1 MKSTIQPI
9 LRAPGAKYPAA
20 PGIPEH
26 IRALARLMDMDFLWV
41 KQKGYYIASVRDNK
55 PGSKFAEHMFE
66 ANPKMLSTDEA
77 WLEFMKQVADFMA
90 DKGKDTKAF
99 QASLR
104 VSLDRL
110 NATSENEH
118 GSTEEQT
125 PATGGPDS
133 GSGPEHAGSDATPGP
148 ISPDFDRRT
157 GAP

>member
-1 MKSTIQPI
+1 MSQIPTIQPI
-9 LRAPGAKYPAA
+9 LRAPGSKYPAA

-26 IRALARLMDMDFLWV
+26 IRSLSKLMDMDFLWV
-41 KQKGYYIASVRDNK
+41 KQKGFYIASVKDR
-55 PGSKFAEHMFE
+55 PGAKFSEHMFE
-66 ANPKMLSTDEA
+66 ANPRNLDTEEK

-90 DKGKDTKAF
+90 DKGRDMKTF

-110 NATSENEH
+110 NATPENEN
-118 GSTEEQT
+118 GSEEQT
-125 PATGGPDS
+125 PTVGGPDS